1 MTRSTKDAPGAP
13 APAPEPDAAPSASD
27 GSPPVPGPPGG
38 PRTLVSWARNTWRG
52 LVSMRTALVLL
63 FLLALAALPGALL
76 PQRSL
81 NPAKITE
88 YRGQHPW
95 LGPLLDRLGFFDVFA
110 SPWFAAIY
118 LLLFVSLIGC
128 LTPRT
133 LEYARACRARPVVTP
148 RNLFR
153 LPHHASALVDGPPQ
167 EALRRVRG
175 RLRGWRVR
183 EEPDGAGGY
192 AVSAEKGYLRE
203 AGNLVFH
210 LALVGLLIGFAV
222 GKLFGYQGQ
231 VIVLTGGNQFCN
243 SGILGYDSFTAGNL
257 VDGTSLNPFC
267 VKVDTFNARYLPDG
281 QPEHF
286 DAAIG
291 YQAGADLVA
300 GADGPW
306 RPYPLKVNSPL
317 RVAGDRVYLLGH
329 GYAPTFTVTFPDGTA
344 RTQTIQWKPADPS
357 TMLSEGATKF
367 DRPGLP
373 DEADRRQNQIA
384 VTGLLAPTSSGGKV
398 ITSVYPALLH
408 PEVAV
413 DVVRGDLGLDDG
425 RGQSIFEVSQAQLQS
440 GALKRVARQNLQL
453 GEQIRL
459 DDGTTV
465 RFDSVTQWVDL
476 QISHDP
482 AEDFVL
488 VFAVLILLGLGTSLS
503 IKRRRF
509 WAKIRPADRAEE
521 QGRTVMEIGGLART
535 DQAGYG
541 EEFARL
547 RTALLGTEGSGTA
560 SHDASGSDT
569 GGAAGEGEKTNTPR
583 PDGGPRHRGG
593 SA

>member
-1 MTRSTKDAPGAP
+1 VTSSTPSTRSSSDAPS
-13 APAPEPDAAPSASD
+13 APAPERPADGTADPHPDARPGVEETA
-27 GSPPVPGPPGG
+27 PGPPGG
-38 PRTLVSWARNTWRG
+38 PATLLSFLRNTWRG
-52 LVSMRTALVLL
+52 LVSMRTALFLL
-63 FLLALAALPGALL
+63 FLLALAAMPGALL

-88 YRGQHPW
+88 YRQQHPW

-128 LTPRT
+128 LLPRN
-133 LEYARACRARPVVTP
+133 LEYVKASRARPVATP

-153 LPHHASALVDGPPQ
+153 LPHHASAVLDGPP
-167 EALRRVRG
+167 EDALGQVRA

-192 AVSAEKGYLRE
+192 TVSAEKGYLRE

-210 LALVGLLIGFAV
+210 LALVGLLVGFAV
-222 GKLFGYQGQ
+222 GKLFGYEGQ

-267 VKVDTFNARYLPDG
+267 VKVDTFDATYLPNG
-281 QPEHF
+281 QPEHYEA
-286 DAAIG
+286 DIG
-291 YQAGADLVA
+291 YQAGADLAA
-300 GADGPW
+300 GASGPW
-306 RPYPLKVNSPL
+306 RPYQLKVNSPL
-317 RVAGDRVYLLGH
+317 RLAGDRVYLLGH

-344 RTQTIQWKPADPS
+344 RTQTIQWKPADQA

-373 DEADRRQNQIA
+373 DEASRRRNQIA

-398 ITSVYPALLH
+398 ITSVFPAPLH

-413 DVVRGDLGLDDG
+413 DVLRGDLGLDDG
-425 RGQSIFEVSQAQLQS
+425 RGQSIFEVSQAQLES
-440 GALKRVARQNLQL
+440 GALKRVARQNLFEGDQV
-453 GEQIRL
+453 RL

-465 RFDSVTQWVDL
+465 RFDNVTQWVDL

-482 AEDFVL
+482 AEKFVL
-488 VFAVLILLGLGTSLS
+488 VFAVLILLGLGTSLT

-509 WAKIRPADRAEE
+509 WARIRPADPVAEP
-521 QGRTVMEIGGLART
+521 GRTVMEIGGLART

-547 RTALLGTEGSGTA
+547 RAALLGSGA
-560 SHDASGSDT
+560 VDMS
-569 GGAAGEGEKTNTPR
+569 ENTNQPR
-583 PDGGPRHRGG
+583 PDGTRDRGG